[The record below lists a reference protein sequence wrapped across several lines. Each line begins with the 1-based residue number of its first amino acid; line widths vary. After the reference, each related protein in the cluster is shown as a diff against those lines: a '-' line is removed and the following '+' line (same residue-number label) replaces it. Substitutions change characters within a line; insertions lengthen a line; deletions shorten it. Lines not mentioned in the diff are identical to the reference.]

1 VNNLR
6 TTRIRQWNR
15 TVRFIETKNYSP
27 DFCRKFR
34 AVKKFA
40 FEESNNLR
48 KKTEKATPSDG
59 LLIFQKTCAQ
69 VAGLDFAVFLIF
81 AAVFLRLR

>member
-1 VNNLR
+1 MES
-6 TTRIRQWNR
+6 
-15 TVRFIETKNYSP
+15 TVRFIGTKNCSP

-34 AVKKFA
+34 AVKKFV

-59 LLIFQKTCAQ
+59 LLIFRKTGAQ
-69 VAGLDFAVFLIF
+69 AAGLDFAAFFVF
-81 AAVFLRLR
+81 AAVLLRLR